1 MSVDTLDNLWNSE
14 FANELLRAVLVEIE
28 ALADQLSPARAE
40 ALLDEFEQD
49 VGHAFLTQDVRAV
62 KVVCELYVRR
72 FRVLAG
78 EE

>member
-1 MSVDTLDNLWNSE
+1 MS
-14 FANELLRAVLVEIE
+14 AE
-28 ALADQLSPARAE
+28 ALADQLSPGRAE
-40 ALLDEFEQD
+40 ALLEEFEQD
-49 VGHAFLTQDVRAV
+49 VGHAFLTQDMRAV